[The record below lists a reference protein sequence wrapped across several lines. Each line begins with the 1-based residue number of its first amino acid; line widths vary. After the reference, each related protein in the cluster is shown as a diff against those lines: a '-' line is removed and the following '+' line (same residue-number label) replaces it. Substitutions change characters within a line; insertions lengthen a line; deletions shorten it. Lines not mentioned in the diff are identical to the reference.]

1 MAVYVLETSYTINY
15 TTKKPIPIPEIVDA
29 LQALERI
36 IKRTPAFIEKYY
48 EGIIITET
56 QVYVETIQAG
66 SLREELLIKYLFR
79 TKDNYDQAKEL
90 AGKIL
95 EDNEVIK
102 YLVAMGVGATL
113 VYGGSLLSNTESPTA
128 PPAITAYNNQIINI
142 GGDIEMKAQDIE
154 AVLKGITDKKSL
166 ARDAVKVVKPAKND
180 PESSIEIGDLSALT
194 IDRKLVAVFP
204 ESYEP
209 PLPTER
215 STRYERQKIVI
226 DASDRHKH
234 GTGWGGV
241 VPSLFQSRVK
251 FVLDEMVDPA
261 LLHGRTNAIADISVI
276 ERYVPSKKAYEVKEV
291 LIEDVFLD
299 MK

>member
-1 MAVYVLETSYTINY
+1 
-15 TTKKPIPIPEIVDA
+15 
-29 LQALERI
+29 
-36 IKRTPAFIEKYY
+36 
-48 EGIIITET
+48 
-56 QVYVETIQAG
+56 
-66 SLREELLIKYLFR
+66 
-79 TKDNYDQAKEL
+79 
-90 AGKIL
+90 
-95 EDNEVIK
+95 
-102 YLVAMGVGATL
+102 
-113 VYGGSLLSNTESPTA
+113 
-128 PPAITAYNNQIINI
+128 
-142 GGDIEMKAQDIE
+142 MKAQDIE

-204 ESYEP
+204 ESYGP

>member
-79 TKDNYDQAKEL
+79 TKDNFEQAKEL

-113 VYGGSLLSNTESPTA
+113 VYGGSLISSTESPKV
-128 PPAITAYNNQIINI
+128 PPSITAYNNNIINI

-166 ARDAVKVVKPAKND
+166 AKDAVKVIKPAKND
-180 PESSIEIGDLSALT
+180 PNSSIEIGDISALT
-194 IDRKLVAVFP
+194 INKKLVAVFP
-204 ESYEP
+204 EAYEP

-241 VPSLFQSRVK
+241 VPALFDHRVK
-251 FVLDEMVDPA
+251 FVIDEMVDPA
-261 LLHGRTNAIADISVI
+261 VLHGRTTAVANISVI
-276 ERYVPSKKAYEVKEV
+276 ERYKASNKKYEVKEV
-291 LIEDVFLD
+291 LIEDVLFD
-299 MK
+299 KK